1 MINLLHTYLPEPIL
15 FSFGPLSIHW
25 YGLFIVIG
33 IIAALLVSF
42 RLGKKYYHITRDEI
56 FDLSF
61 WLIIWGIIGARIY
74 DVFLQLPYYINH
86 PAQVLE
92 IWKGG
97 LAIHGAIIAG
107 LIVIYYFSKK
117 RKIEFFKLTALL
129 VPGLALGQAIGRF
142 GNYFNQELFGLPTN
156 LPWGIPISIFNR
168 PADYIT
174 YQYFQPTFLYESLGC
189 FLIFLLLYNAN
200 RLLEGYKT
208 LNKSFYVWST
218 VAYMVLY
225 SLLRFSLE
233 FIRVDYAPILFGL
246 RLPQVMSLVI
256 IFISILV
263 LIIQKNV
270 WDKRKN
276 KK

>member
-1 MINLLHTYLPEPIL
+1 MINLLHTYLPKPIL
-15 FSFGPLSIHW
+15 LSFGPLSIHW

-33 IIAALLVSF
+33 IIAALLISF
-42 RLGKKYYHITRDEI
+42 GLGKKYYNITRDEI

-86 PAQVLE
+86 PVQVLQ

-107 LIVIYYFSKK
+107 LIVIYYFSRQKK
-117 RKIEFFKLTALL
+117 INFFKLTALL

-156 LPWGIPISIFNR
+156 LPWGIPISVFNR

-189 FLIFLLLYNAN
+189 LLIFFLLYNAN
-200 RLLEGYKT
+200 RLLERYKT
-208 LNKSFYVWST
+208 LNKCFYVWST
-218 VAYMVLY
+218 AVYMLLY
-225 SLLRFSLE
+225 SLLRFFLE
-233 FIRVDYAPILFGL
+233 FIRVDYAPILIGL
-246 RLPQVMSLVI
+246 RLPQVISLVI

-270 WDKRKN
+270 CDKRKN